1 MASFIYKARNVQG
14 ESIHGIID
22 AADENKAASAI
33 EHLGLIPIQI
43 SHNTGSYSGSFMQ
56 FRIKRISRQE
66 LLIFT
71 RQLSTLV
78 ATGAPLITSI
88 QNVADQAQNPR
99 FKQILGNIVS
109 SLESGVSFSESLAQY
124 PDIFGD
130 LYVSLIKVGEAGG
143 LLDKVLARLAE
154 LSVQEIDLRS
164 RITSALV
171 YPAVLASVAFI
182 IVNFVLVAVLPKF
195 TAIFEASSAKLPLPT
210 RALLGLSYL
219 ARNYW
224 WLMALAA
231 VFILNT
237 LRNYYRTPDGRR
249 YFDSLFLR
257 LPLFGPLTLKVM
269 VSRLARSIAALTKS
283 GVPVLEAL
291 TVVETT
297 VSNVVLQNMIKDTR
311 AAISSGQ
318 SLTEPFKASGLFPPM
333 VIQLINTGER
343 TGRLDKMFDQIAD
356 FYEPEIEFTIRNLTS
371 LLEPIMLLV
380 MGTVVVF
387 IALSVLLPIFNLIS
401 VIKK

>member
-231 VFILNT
+231 VFILNA

-269 VSRLARSIAALTKS
+269 VSRLSRSIAALTKS